1 MEVSLIFKIAAVGIL
16 VSVLCQILKHSGR
29 DEQAFLV
36 SLAGLLMVLFW
47 MFHIFM
53 NCLKVFSSCLCCDF
67 KSTVMAVDRTERG
80 LNGMDIVKVSIMGIC
95 GMMLGFILK
104 ETRPEFAALVT
115 MMTGFLILGLAAGKV
130 SYLFETMNRLRE
142 SFPIDSSYLTVLVKI
157 IGITYIGQFSSA
169 ICKDAGYQMIGTQ
182 IDLFCKLSVMV
193 LSMPVLLAILDTISE
208 FMI

>member
-1 MEVSLIFKIAAVGIL
+1 
-16 VSVLCQILKHSGR
+16 
-29 DEQAFLV
+29 
-36 SLAGLLMVLFW
+36 
-47 MFHIFM
+47 
-53 NCLKVFSSCLCCDF
+53 
-67 KSTVMAVDRTERG
+67 
-80 LNGMDIVKVSIMGIC
+80 MDIVKVSIMGIC

-169 ICKDAGYQMIGTQ
+169 ICKDAGYQMNT
-182 IDLFCKLSVMV
+182 DR
-193 LSMPVLLAILDTISE
+193 PVL
-208 FMI
+208 

>member
-1 MEVSLIFKIAAVGIL
+1 
-16 VSVLCQILKHSGR
+16 
-29 DEQAFLV
+29 
-36 SLAGLLMVLFW
+36 
-47 MFHIFM
+47 M

-80 LNGMDIVKVSIMGIC
+80 LNGMDTVKVSIMGIC

-169 ICKDAGYQMIGTQ
+169 ICKDAGYAAVGNQ
-182 IDLFCKLSVMV
+182 IELFAKLSILV
-193 LSMPVLLAILDTISE
+193 LSIPVLTVFLETVGSFL
-208 FMI
+208 

>member
-1 MEVSLIFKIAAVGIL
+1 
-16 VSVLCQILKHSGR
+16 
-29 DEQAFLV
+29 
-36 SLAGLLMVLFW
+36 
-47 MFHIFM
+47 
-53 NCLKVFSSCLCCDF
+53 
-67 KSTVMAVDRTERG
+67 
-80 LNGMDIVKVSIMGIC
+80 MDIVKVSIMGIC

-104 ETRPEFAALVT
+104 ETRPEFATLVT

-169 ICKDAGYQMIGTQ
+169 ICKDAGYQMVGTQ

>member
-1 MEVSLIFKIAAVGIL
+1 
-16 VSVLCQILKHSGR
+16 
-29 DEQAFLV
+29 
-36 SLAGLLMVLFW
+36 
-47 MFHIFM
+47 
-53 NCLKVFSSCLCCDF
+53 
-67 KSTVMAVDRTERG
+67 
-80 LNGMDIVKVSIMGIC
+80 MDIVESFNHGYLRNDAWFYSKRNQTGIC
-95 GMMLGFILK
+95 C
-104 ETRPEFAALVT
+104 TCDHDD
-115 MMTGFLILGLAAGKV
+115 GFLILGLAAGKV

>member
-1 MEVSLIFKIAAVGIL
+1 
-16 VSVLCQILKHSGR
+16 
-29 DEQAFLV
+29 
-36 SLAGLLMVLFW
+36 
-47 MFHIFM
+47 
-53 NCLKVFSSCLCCDF
+53 
-67 KSTVMAVDRTERG
+67 
-80 LNGMDIVKVSIMGIC
+80 
-95 GMMLGFILK
+95 MLGFILK
-104 ETRPEFAALVT
+104 MKSRPGICCT
-115 MMTGFLILGLAAGKV
+115 CDHDDGFSDSWSCTGKV

>member
-1 MEVSLIFKIAAVGIL
+1 
-16 VSVLCQILKHSGR
+16 
-29 DEQAFLV
+29 
-36 SLAGLLMVLFW
+36 
-47 MFHIFM
+47 
-53 NCLKVFSSCLCCDF
+53 
-67 KSTVMAVDRTERG
+67 
-80 LNGMDIVKVSIMGIC
+80 MDIVKVSIMGIC

-142 SFPIDSSYLTVLVKI
+142 SFPTVLVKI

-208 FMI
+208 VMI

>member
-1 MEVSLIFKIAAVGIL
+1 
-16 VSVLCQILKHSGR
+16 
-29 DEQAFLV
+29 
-36 SLAGLLMVLFW
+36 MVLFW
-47 MFHIFM
+47 IVPYIYELFE
-53 NCLKVFSSCLCCDF
+53 VFSSCLCCDF

>member
-1 MEVSLIFKIAAVGIL
+1 MGKLSL
-16 VSVLCQILKHSGR
+16 
-29 DEQAFLV
+29 
-36 SLAGLLMVLFW
+36 SL
-47 MFHIFM
+47 
-53 NCLKVFSSCLCCDF
+53 
-67 KSTVMAVDRTERG
+67 
-80 LNGMDIVKVSIMGIC
+80 
-95 GMMLGFILK
+95 FI
-104 ETRPEFAALVT
+104 
-115 MMTGFLILGLAAGKV
+115 V

>member
-1 MEVSLIFKIAAVGIL
+1 
-16 VSVLCQILKHSGR
+16 
-29 DEQAFLV
+29 
-36 SLAGLLMVLFW
+36 
-47 MFHIFM
+47 
-53 NCLKVFSSCLCCDF
+53 
-67 KSTVMAVDRTERG
+67 
-80 LNGMDIVKVSIMGIC
+80 MDIVKVSIMGIC

-115 MMTGFLILGLAAGKV
+115 MMTGFLAAGKV

>member
-1 MEVSLIFKIAAVGIL
+1 
-16 VSVLCQILKHSGR
+16 
-29 DEQAFLV
+29 
-36 SLAGLLMVLFW
+36 
-47 MFHIFM
+47 
-53 NCLKVFSSCLCCDF
+53 
-67 KSTVMAVDRTERG
+67 
-80 LNGMDIVKVSIMGIC
+80 MDIVKVSIMGIC

-169 ICKDAGYQMIGTQ
+169 ICKDAGYKEGDIIEYMEFKDGRNTGRTFKAEIVYIVNEHRGLTEG
-182 IDLFCKLSVMV
+182 FCIMGIKVR
-193 LSMPVLLAILDTISE
+193 PE
-208 FMI
+208 EKEEK